1 MRFLKGSYAARFI
14 AIAGTGIAAV
24 ALLRGG
30 GAPAARSASDAPQ
43 YTADGRLMLPRDY
56 REWIYLSSG
65 LGMEYNADG
74 RPGTEFTNV
83 FVKPTA
89 YRAFVATGRWPDR
102 TMFVLEERTS
112 ATRGSINRG
121 GHYQS
126 ELSSL
131 AASVKDEKRF
141 PKMWA
146 YFSFN
151 RGVQQARANPPAHCF
166 QCHNSNGAV
175 DNTFVQF
182 YPTLKPVA
190 EKYGTYSQTKAVSES
205 QKAH

>member
-1 MRFLKGSYAARFI
+1 MRFRRGHSIAKLVVIAAT
-14 AIAGTGIAAV
+14 AVAAV
-24 ALLRGG
+24 ALVRRGV
-30 GAPAARSASDAPQ
+30 APAAPAAADAPQ
-43 YTADGRLMLPRDY
+43 YSADGKLVLPRDY

-65 LGMEYNADG
+65 LGMEYSAEG
-74 RPGTEFTNV
+74 KAGSEFTNV
-83 FVKPTA
+83 FVKPSA
-89 YRAFVATGRWPDR
+89 YRAFLATGRWPDR
-102 TMFVLEERTS
+102 TVFVLEIRDS

-126 ELSSL
+126 GLRSF

-141 PKMWA
+141 PKKWA

-151 RGVQQARANPPAHCF
+151 QGAQQAVANAPAHCF
-166 QCHNSNGAV
+166 QCHNTHGAV

-190 EKYGTYSQTKAVSES
+190 EEHGTFNQAKAASA
-205 QKAH
+205 K

>member
-1 MRFLKGSYAARFI
+1 MRFLTGSYAARFI
-14 AIAGTGIAAV
+14 AIAGTAIAAV
-24 ALLRGG
+24 VLLRGG
-30 GAPAARSASDAPQ
+30 GAPAAPSASDAPQ
-43 YTADGRLMLPRDY
+43 YTADGKLVLPRDY

-74 RPGTEFTNV
+74 KPGTEFTNV
-83 FVKPTA
+83 FVKPSA

-102 TMFVLEERTS
+102 TMFVLEERAS

-141 PKMWA
+141 PRMWA

-151 RGVQQARANPPAHCF
+151 RGAQQVPANPPAHCF

-190 EKYGTYSQTKAVSES
+190 EKYGTLNQTKAISES
-205 QKAH
+205 TQTH

>member
-1 MRFLKGSYAARFI
+1 MRFLAGPYAARLM
-14 AIAGTGIAAV
+14 AIAGTAIAAV
-24 ALLRGG
+24 VLLRGDG
-30 GAPAARSASDAPQ
+30 SPAAPAPSDAPQ
-43 YTADGRLMLPRDY
+43 YTADGQLMLPRDY

-65 LGMEYNADG
+65 LGMEYNPDG
-74 RPGTEFTNV
+74 KPGTEFTNV
-83 FVKPTA
+83 FVKPSA

-102 TMFVLEERTS
+102 TMFVLEERAS

-126 ELSSL
+126 ELRSL
-131 AASVKDEKRF
+131 AASVKDVKRF
-141 PKMWA
+141 PKTWA

-151 RGVQQARANPPAHCF
+151 RAAQQARANPPAHCF

-190 EKYGTYSQTKAVSES
+190 EKYGTFNQTNAASETQAS
-205 QKAH
+205 H